1 MSVEAFRQRTRI
13 RLLQAGGVAV
23 GLLLLAGQPMWTGAI
38 HERLEFLG
46 FCLVVACIA
55 GRLWSILYLGGRK
68 NRALVVEGPYSMT
81 RNPLYFFSSIG
92 AVGVGLIY
100 GSVVVALLLGALG
113 VCAFIL
119 TARKEEVFLRDAFG
133 PAYEGYATRTPLFWP
148 RPSLYRDSAEVSF
161 SPKVLKQTFLD
172 GLVFLAMFPALEA
185 IEWLQAAGVLRVFF
199 HFA

>member
-1 MSVEAFRQRTRI
+1 MSVEAFHQRTRI
-13 RLLQAGGVAV
+13 RLLQAGGVAL
-23 GLLLLAGQPMWTGAI
+23 GLLLLAGQPRWTGAV

-68 NRALVVEGPYSMT
+68 NRSLVVEGPYSMT
-81 RNPLYFFSSIG
+81 RNPLYVFSTIG

-100 GSVVVALLLGALG
+100 GSVVVALLLGVLSAW
-113 VCAFIL
+113 AFFL
-119 TARKEEVFLRDAFG
+119 TARKEEAYLREAFG
-133 PAYEGYATRTPLFWP
+133 QPYATYAARTPLFWP

-185 IEWLQAAGVLRVFF
+185 IEWLQAEGVLKVFF